1 MTEQATA
8 VEAFN
13 EYAQRRLWH
22 YARNTEHGI
31 VANQT
36 ALGMF
41 MDFFIAGAV
50 WEQECKAKTRKAM
63 AAAKRKKA

>member
-1 MTEQATA
+1 MIEQAPA
-8 VEAFN
+8 VKAFN
-13 EYAQRRLWH
+13 EYAQRRIWH

-36 ALGMF
+36 TLGMF

-50 WEQECKAKTRKAM
+50 WEQECQAKTRKAKG
-63 AAAKRKKA
+63 AAKRKKA

>member
-1 MTEQATA
+1 MTEQAPA
-8 VEAFN
+8 VKAFN

-22 YARNTEHGI
+22 YARNTDHGI

-36 ALGMF
+36 ALDMF

-50 WEQECKAKTRKAM
+50 WEQECQAKTRKAKG
-63 AAAKRKKA
+63 AARRKKA